1 MHSLVKLSR
10 NKFKIFKDIVR
21 NCTTLQGALSLDP
34 PIFQNVSASQSI
46 LKVAVVGMPNAGK
59 STFINHL
66 IDRKVCP
73 TSSKVHTTRTKACAI
88 FTENNAQII
97 FLDTPGLVTSRTLK
111 RHHLEKS
118 FIKDSESSLCE
129 CDVIGVIQ
137 DVSNAWTRDK
147 LDIKIIKLL
156 EKHHTKSSFL
166 VLNKVDIL
174 KSKRKLLDITRLIT
188 MNSIDGKPFGTRSN
202 NTKYENRGWP
212 NFKEV
217 FMVSSFTGDGLS
229 QVKNYLLKLS
239 KPGKWLFSED
249 AWSDQ
254 TPEKIITN
262 TVKATLLDFL
272 PKEIPYQMEPEM
284 ELYEVNDEG
293 LINAVVNVKCVS
305 ERVAKLVAGV
315 SDGRLRQITES
326 TQRSLQ
332 DVFHHFVR
340 IRIVLQP
347 PKESK

>member
-1 MHSLVKLSR
+1 MNCLMKLKSI
-10 NKFKIFKDIVR
+10 NSKILKDIIR
-21 NCTTLQGALSLDP
+21 NCTTVQGAFTVES
-34 PIFQNVSASQSI
+34 PIFHDVYQNQSI
-46 LKVAVVGMPNAGK
+46 LKVAVIGMPNAGK

-73 TSSKVHTTRTKACAI
+73 TSSKVHTTRTRASAI
-88 FTENNAQII
+88 FTEDNTQII

-118 FIKDSESSLCE
+118 FVKDSVSSLNE

-147 LDIKIIKLL
+147 LDIKIINLL
-156 EKHHTKSSFL
+156 EKHPTKSSFL

-188 MNSIDGKPFGTRSN
+188 MNSIDGKPFGTN
-202 NTKYENRGWP
+202 VHHNKYDNRGWP

-217 FMVSSFTGDGLS
+217 FMVSSFTGDGLTE
-229 QVKNYLLKLS
+229 VKNYLINS
-239 KPGKWLFSED
+239 AKPGKWLFPGD
-249 AWSDQ
+249 VWSDQ
-254 TPEKIITN
+254 TPEKIITD

-272 PKEIPYQMEPEM
+272 PQEIPYQMEPEM

-293 LINAVVNVKCVS
+293 LINAVVNVKCTS

-326 TQRSLQ
+326 TQKSLQ

-340 IRIVLQP
+340 IRIVLRLH
-347 PKESK
+347 KESK